1 MIADDTRHIPWRER
15 SVLSWRVMAE
25 DHTGLSG
32 AVSNVEMYRAMLR
45 VQESGKRFDFIQRGG
60 GGGTSKL

>member
-1 MIADDTRHIPWRER
+1 
-15 SVLSWRVMAE
+15 MAE